1 MSFDILEYP
10 IKSWIVDL
18 IDDEKI
24 KSEIFDLLG
33 DPDIDI
39 RYPSVILYNI
49 EDLVTHDEHHLVAKI
64 EKIEKSEDYK
74 FDLKTFAKC
83 NTVTSDLIGILR
95 EANAVL
101 KYIIKHTDEKFVTLF
116 SLDMLKVKLVND
128 MKLELYY
135 EGTDKSIIQKINKL
149 PYYGF
154 KTSLLFVNDND
165 DDDDQDSAYD
175 SDEELKNV
183 LDSLLLNTN
192 KHAV

>member
-39 RYPSVILYNI
+39 RYPSIILYNI

-64 EKIEKSEDYK
+64 EKIEKAEDYK

-95 EANAVL
+95 ESNAVL
-101 KYIIKHTDEKFVTLF
+101 KYIIKHTDEKIVKLF
-116 SLDMLKVKLVND
+116 DLDMLKVKLIND

-135 EGTDKSIIQKINKL
+135 EGKDEFIIKKIKEL

-154 KTSLLFVNDND
+154 KTSLLFKNY
-165 DDDDQDSAYD
+165 DDQDSTYD

-183 LDSLLLNTN
+183 LDSLVLNN
-192 KHAV
+192 DNHII